1 MASSIT
7 EILADKVKDEQKDA
21 ILKLY
26 DPNLA
31 DPYLL
36 LELKQAR
43 IDMRQ
48 KLEIER
54 LQPYAEKL
62 YEHLYDMLK
71 QPGVI
76 SKYMAQLVKTCT
88 ESRYDG
94 QLSVPLFT
102 FNTVNWNESLESFNK
117 RMEKASYQER
127 VEALRKQHEQKAIQG
142 KRDWNAVVYSCTDF
156 TSFDHP
162 VRVERVLKKTDCL
175 TRLALRFGP
184 NFRFKMVKN
193 YQPVY
198 WCESWASYPVTIYLE
213 YYPEGL
219 PRFHLKT
226 FADVAMKYK
235 DVEELGLPLVAKC
248 VIGVQLAEVATA

>member
-1 MASSIT
+1 MASSIA
-7 EILADKVKDEQKDA
+7 EILADKVSDEQKDA
-21 ILKLY
+21 IQKLY

-43 IDMRQ
+43 IDMRN
-48 KLEIER
+48 KLEIEK
-54 LQPYAEKL
+54 LQPYADKL

-88 ESRYDG
+88 ESRYNG
-94 QLSVPLFT
+94 QLSIPVFT
-102 FNTVNWNESLESFNK
+102 FNAVHWNESLDDFNK
-117 RMEKASYQER
+117 RMEKASYVQR
-127 VEALRKQHEQKAIQG
+127 CATLRKQSTAKATQREGEWDAI
-142 KRDWNAVVYSCTDF
+142 VYELAAF
-156 TSFDHP
+156 TYYDRP
-162 VRVERVLKKTDCL
+162 ARVERVLKKTDCL

-184 NFRFKMVKN
+184 NFRFKMVRD
-193 YQPVY
+193 YQPIY
-198 WCESWASYPVTIYLE
+198 WCESWTSYPVTIHLE

-219 PRFHLKT
+219 PRFQLKT
-226 FADVAMKYK
+226 FAEVAMKYK

-248 VIGVQLAEVATA
+248 VIGVKLAE

>member
-7 EILADKVKDEQKDA
+7 EILADKVADEQKDA

-54 LQPYAEKL
+54 LQPYADKL

-71 QPGVI
+71 KPGVN

-88 ESRYDG
+88 ESRYNG
-94 QLSVPLFT
+94 QLSIPLFT
-102 FNTVNWNESLESFNK
+102 FNSVSWHEGLDDFNK
-117 RMEKASYQER
+117 RMEKSSYRER
-127 VEALRKQHEQKAIQG
+127 VEALSKQQKDKATQREGQWDAIVFD
-142 KRDWNAVVYSCTDF
+142 RMDF
-156 TSFDHP
+156 DSFDRP
-162 VRVERVLKKTDCL
+162 ARVERVLKKTDCL
-175 TRLALRFGP
+175 TRLALKFGP
-184 NFRFKMVKN
+184 NFRLKMVRH
-193 YQPVY
+193 YEPVY
-198 WCESWASYPVTIYLE
+198 WCESWAAYPVNIHLE

-219 PRFHLKT
+219 PSFQLKN
-226 FADVAMKYK
+226 FANVAMKYK
-235 DVEELGLPLVAKC
+235 DVEELGFPLVAKC
-248 VIGVQLAEVATA
+248 VIGVKLAVA